1 MVSVNWTVLTKEQYI
16 ATPWS
21 GGVTSQL
28 AIAPEG
34 AVYANR
40 DFLWRLSSA
49 TVELEH
55 SDFTPLPDY
64 YRYLSVLKGEI
75 QVKIGEDAP
84 GALLPCQVCY
94 FDGGIP
100 VESWGTCTDFNLML
114 RKGLCT
120 GKMECLRPAGAQVWM
135 LPQLPEGYS
144 YRDAAL
150 YCVQGTLALPGEGLS
165 IQAGELLL
173 CRRMDALEDSQ
184 EGSQDAVVMA
194 CVMDAH

>member
-1 MVSVNWTVLTKEQYI
+1 MPASRR
-16 ATPWS
+16 P
-21 GGVTSQL
+21 
-28 AIAPEG
+28 P
-34 AVYANR
+34 
-40 DFLWRLSSA
+40 
-49 TVELEH
+49 
-55 SDFTPLPDY
+55 
-64 YRYLSVLKGEI
+64 
-75 QVKIGEDAP
+75 EDAP

-173 CRRMDALEDSQ
+173 CRRMDALEVSL

>member
-1 MVSVNWTVLTKEQYI
+1 MNWTVLTKEQYI

-84 GALLPCQVCY
+84 G
-94 FDGGIP
+94 
-100 VESWGTCTDFNLML
+100 
-114 RKGLCT
+114 
-120 GKMECLRPAGAQVWM
+120 
-135 LPQLPEGYS
+135 
-144 YRDAAL
+144 
-150 YCVQGTLALPGEGLS
+150 
-165 IQAGELLL
+165 
-173 CRRMDALEDSQ
+173 
-184 EGSQDAVVMA
+184 DAVAEAAVFP
-194 CVMDAH
+194 VGLRYGFL